1 MKLVLAGGSGQ
12 VGVSL
17 ARHFVAGGHRV
28 VVLSRGPKHQHSWPE
43 VAWDGK
49 TLGDWAQQI
58 DGADVVINLAGRT
71 VNCRYT
77 DANRQQ
83 MMDSRVDST
92 RVIGQA
98 IHQAKHAPAVW
109 LQASTATIYSHRFD
123 APNDEETGRIPGS
136 DGEPES
142 KWQFS
147 IEIAKAWERE
157 LEQAETPHTRK
168 VALRSA
174 MVMSADPGG
183 IFATLL
189 GLVRRGLGGTSGN
202 GKQYVSWIHEQDFLA
217 AVNWLIAKEHLQG
230 AVNLSSPHPLPNREF
245 IKALREAWGARIGLP
260 ATAWMLELG
269 AIFLRTESEL
279 ILKSRRVVPKRL
291 QDDGFAFP
299 YADWPSAAKDLCEQW
314 RDQAG

>member
-1 MKLVLAGGSGQ
+1 MKILLAGGSGQ

-17 ARHFVAGGHRV
+17 ARHFCRQGHEV
-28 VVLSRGPKHQHSWPE
+28 VVLSRSPQTDHEWSHA
-43 VAWDGK
+43 VWDGK
-49 TLGDWAQQI
+49 TLGTWTEQVN
-58 DGADVVINLAGRT
+58 GANVVINLAGRT

-77 DANRQQ
+77 ESNRKQ

-98 IHQAKHAPAVW
+98 IAEAKQPPSLW

-123 APNDEETGRIPGS
+123 AANDEESGKIPGS

-157 LEQAETPHTRK
+157 LDAADTPSTRK

-189 GLVRRGLGGTSGN
+189 GLVRKGLGGTSGN

-217 AVNWLIAKEHLQG
+217 AIDWLIANDHLQG
-230 AVNLSSPHPLPNREF
+230 AVNLSAPTPLPNRDF
-245 IKALREAWGARIGLP
+245 MKALREAWGARIGLP
-260 ATAWMLELG
+260 ATAWMLEIG
-269 AIFLRTESEL
+269 AIFLRTETEL
-279 ILKSRRVVPKRL
+279 ILKSRRVVPQRL
-291 QDDGFAFP
+291 LDDGFAFQFP
-299 YADWPSAAKDLCEQW
+299 DWPTAAIDLCKQW
-314 RDQAG
+314 RIPTS

>member
-1 MKLVLAGGSGQ
+1 VKILLAGGSGQ

-17 ARHFVAGGHRV
+17 ARHFRSHDHEV
-28 VVLSRGPKHQHSWPE
+28 VVLSRSPSAEHSWPQI
-43 VAWDGK
+43 AWDGK
-49 TLGDWAQQI
+49 TLGAWAQQME
-58 DGADVVINLAGRT
+58 DTDVVINLAGRT

-77 DANRQQ
+77 ESNRQQ

-98 IHQAKHAPAVW
+98 IGQAKRAPALW

-123 APNDEETGRIPGS
+123 AGNDEENGHIPGS

-157 LEQAETPHTRK
+157 LEKADTPNTRK

-189 GLVRRGLGGTSGN
+189 GLVRKGLGGTSGN

-217 AVNWLIAKEHLQG
+217 AIDWLIAKDHLLG
-230 AVNLSSPHPLPNREF
+230 AINLSSPHPLPNRDF
-245 IKALREAWGARIGLP
+245 MKALREAWGARIGLP

-279 ILKSRRVVPKRL
+279 ILKSRRVVPQRL
-291 QDDGFAFP
+291 LDDGFVFQ
-299 YADWPSAAKDLCEQW
+299 YSEWPAAAQSLCEQW
-314 RDQAG
+314 RQRK